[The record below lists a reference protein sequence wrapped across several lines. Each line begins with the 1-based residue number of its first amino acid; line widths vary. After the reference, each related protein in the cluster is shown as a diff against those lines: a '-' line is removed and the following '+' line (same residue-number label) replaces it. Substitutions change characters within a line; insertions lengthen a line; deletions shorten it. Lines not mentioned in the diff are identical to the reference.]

1 LRAVRYAARMG
12 FEMGART
19 AEWFK
24 LAIERGLRDAIVP
37 EDAGSEFRQVARE
50 EKPAA
55 VLKAWESWDLL
66 SALHPQLAKR
76 HPDYEAL
83 NRITHVRED
92 MGSAGF
98 RPRLFGPVAFAVLG
112 RLSPRE
118 RSVALVRMGLRAA
131 EIRLVDEL
139 ESDARRIV
147 KILAGPKTA
156 SSRDAYAFLE
166 KTRLDL
172 LAYILAESSNSK
184 AVGKIRNYL
193 YKWKPLRQ
201 ALPNVAGELE
211 ALGLEHG
218 PKFDKVLED
227 FFQAQLLGKAR
238 KPEAHVKVLRKLAG
252 IKELPKKVEE
262 KKKPEK
268 TKKKSEA
275 GNTEGASSQRLAPP
289 KGTAPA
295 HSVLSGNGQAHKSK
309 PVHVQKKT
317 ASRGHG
323 KPKRRGKK
331 M

>member
-1 LRAVRYAARMG
+1 
-12 FEMGART
+12 
-19 AEWFK
+19 
-24 LAIERGLRDAIVP
+24 
-37 EDAGSEFRQVARE
+37 
-50 EKPAA
+50 
-55 VLKAWESWDLL
+55 
-66 SALHPQLAKR
+66 
-76 HPDYEAL
+76 
-83 NRITHVRED
+83 
-92 MGSAGF
+92 
-98 RPRLFGPVAFAVLG
+98 
-112 RLSPRE
+112 
-118 RSVALVRMGLRAA
+118 MGLRAA

-139 ESDARRIV
+139 ESDARKIV

-268 TKKKSEA
+268 TKKKGDA
-275 GNTEGASSQRLAPP
+275 GNTEEASSQRSAPP

-295 HSVLSGNGQAHKSK
+295 HPASSGNGQAHKSK

-317 ASRGHG
+317 AQEVTENRSRAER
-323 KPKRRGKK
+323 KCRYFLAALRRVWLPFLW
-331 M
+331 